1 MWCKNLERFV
11 FLLRKAR
18 KLMLQAKQNP
28 NKLNFETIF
37 KDRKSIIKYLRILRW
52 QYKSFDQGLLE
63 AKALLTYY
71 NYSEEEQQELLD
83 EANFNKNSKV
93 VDLTQKIKH
102 DKHYR
107 KIQKHV
113 EFLHNHEALDSF
125 VTVAHIDYSLAQ
137 DGWHQFHYKASQLTD
152 VLALLRLKKTS
163 TYMSVNEFFSPQRT
177 VLSLRYLTAFYVDID
192 AHDENYNFDLKA
204 TKKFLEK
211 KYKEGVL
218 PRHSKLSFTGRG
230 VQIYWKIELSPASNL
245 WLWQIVQNFIIE
257 ALMDIKDHI
266 EGHSVDIHCSDCTR
280 VFRVDDTFNPLAG
293 VYSRDIETND
303 NVYRMNEFL
312 NDYFKDKYTVRKRK
326 KTATE
331 SQGEVQVGEKVIVLN
346 DRSEMRMRILRQRR
360 CQDLKKLLEL
370 RKNQLQKGHR
380 EYFLFVYGWT
390 AIENLKSLNWIYQE
404 LSNVNQMFADPL
416 EDKEVLKQAKK
427 IHRKYTKDTLKQTA
441 KKGTL
446 SQVINRYTFRN
457 TTIIKNLEITELE
470 RQHFITILYKDEA
483 KIVYNKRRNEMKRKK
498 RLDENGLNKRQ
509 RKELELSLAKAEIYR
524 PYIEQGWGAK
534 KIAKALGKSDNTV
547 KYDLKTLRAKGLL

>member
-1 MWCKNLERFV
+1 
-11 FLLRKAR
+11 
-18 KLMLQAKQNP
+18 MLQVKQNP

-37 KDRKSIIKYLRILRW
+37 QDKESIIKYLRILRW

-83 EANFNKNSKV
+83 EANFKKNSKV
-93 VDLTQKIKH
+93 VDLNQKIKH

-107 KIQKHV
+107 KIQNHV
-113 EFLHNHEALDSF
+113 NFLHNHDALESF
-125 VTVAHIDYSLAQ
+125 VTVAHIDRSLAE

-152 VLALLRLKKTS
+152 VLSLLRLKKTS

-192 AHDENYNFDLKA
+192 AHEEGYNFDLKA
-204 TKKFLEK
+204 TKKFLET
-211 KYKEGVL
+211 KYKKGVL

-230 VQIYWKIELSPASNL
+230 VQIYWKIELSPATNL

-266 EGHSVDIHCSDCTR
+266 EGHSVDLHCSDCTR
-280 VFRVDDTFNPLAG
+280 VLRVDDTFNPLAG

-312 NDYFKDKYTVRKRK
+312 NDYFRDKYTVRKRK
-326 KTATE
+326 KTANET
-331 SQGEVQVGEKVIVLN
+331 QGEVQIREKVIVLN
-346 DRSEMRMRILRQRR
+346 NRSEMRMRILRQRR

-390 AIENLKSLNWIYQE
+390 AIENLNSYNWIYQE
-404 LSNVNQMFADPL
+404 LSNVNQMFVDPL
-416 EDKEVLKQAKK
+416 EDKEVVKQAKK
-427 IHRKYTKDTLKQTA
+427 IHRKYIKDCLKRTA

-446 SQVINRYTFRN
+446 SRLINRYTFRN
-457 TTIIKNLEITELE
+457 ATIIKHLEITEAE
-470 RQHFITILYKDEA
+470 RQHFVTILYKDEA
-483 KIVYNKRRNEMKRKK
+483 QMVYNQRRNEMKRRRRRNEQGLTYKEQK
-498 RLDENGLNKRQ
+498 MLDKY
-509 RKELELSLAKAEIYR
+509 AKYM
-524 PYIEQGWGAK
+524 PFIEQGYGAK
-534 KIAKALGKSDNTV
+534 KIAKELEMSLNTV
-547 KYDLKTLRAKGLL
+547 KYDIKQMKSKGLI